1 MITIEEMTRKIAE
14 EDVEFI
20 RLQFTDAFG
29 HLKNIAVTTS
39 QLERLIRRQFSFAG
53 MAMFDNRYPLD
64 EELYLYPDVSTF
76 SILPW
81 RPQQRRVAK
90 VICDV
95 CREDGS
101 LYAMSPRTI
110 LKRTIA
116 LAEAQG
122 YRFHISPACEF
133 YLFHLDEDGRPTTI
147 THESAGYLDVGPLDY
162 GENARRDIVL
172 ALEEV
177 GFVVESSY
185 HEASPAQH
193 EIDFGEASS
202 LQSADAL
209 VSFAF
214 TVRSIAKRAG
224 LHATFMPK
232 PLSKSAGSG
241 LHLSIAIEKDGVP
254 LDAAAEA
261 EPPQEIRSF
270 LAGMERHARA
280 MCAVTNPIVNSYK
293 RLRTLEQDAPF
304 ARYRR
309 RHGEGR
315 VELRFPDP
323 SANPYL
329 AIALAITAGLDGVE
343 KRLEQHGEKT
353 IAALPTHLGESLA
366 ALRQDSVLCEALGQ
380 SFVQIYSRVKEEE
393 WQDYLSDVSPWEI
406 ERYLCKI

>member
-1 MITIEEMTRKIAE
+1 MTTIEEMARRIAA

-39 QLERLIRRQFSFAG
+39 QLERLVNRQFSFAG
-53 MAMFDNRYPLD
+53 MAVFDNLYPLD

-76 SILPW
+76 AILPW

-95 CREDGS
+95 CHEDGA

-133 YLFHLDEDGRPTTI
+133 YLFHLDDDGRPTTV

-172 ALEEV
+172 ALEEM
-177 GFVVESSY
+177 GFVVEASY
-185 HEASPAQH
+185 HEQSPAQH
-193 EIDFGEASS
+193 EIDFGEAAS
-202 LQSADAL
+202 LQTADAL
-209 VSFAF
+209 VSFSF

-232 PLSKSAGSG
+232 PLSQSATSG
-241 LHLSIAIEKDGVP
+241 LHLSISIEKDGMP
-254 LDAAAEA
+254 LDGADEANPPAEI
-261 EPPQEIRSF
+261 QHF
-270 LAGMERHARA
+270 LAGIEQHAHA
-280 MCAVTNPIVNSYK
+280 MCAITNPTVNSYK
-293 RLRTLEQDAPF
+293 RLQTLNQDAPLV
-304 ARYRR
+304 RYRKS
-309 RHGEGR
+309 HGEGR
-315 VELRFPDP
+315 IELRFPDP

-329 AIALAITAGLDGVE
+329 AIALAITAGLDGIE
-343 KRLEQHGEKT
+343 THIEQPFAHT
-353 IAALPTHLGESLA
+353 VAALPTHLGDALA
-366 ALRQDSVLCEALGQ
+366 NLQRDKLLCNALGAD
-380 SFVQIYSRVKEEE
+380 FVRIYTHVKTRE
-393 WQDYLSDVSPWEI
+393 WRDYLTEVSPWEI
-406 ERYLCKI
+406 ERYLSKV